1 MDTGDPE
8 VSAGAIS
15 LLPSGQP
22 SGLPGPSVPGGHGPN
37 APGVTTNSNSRCQGI
52 TYSSPRTLLPH

>member
-22 SGLPGPSVPGGHGPN
+22 SGLPGPSVDMGPMHQ
-37 APGVTTNSNSRCQGI
+37 A
-52 TYSSPRTLLPH
+52 

>member
-15 LLPSGQP
+15 LLPIGQP
-22 SGLPGPSVPGGHGPN
+22 SGLPGPSVPG
-37 APGVTTNSNSRCQGI
+37 
-52 TYSSPRTLLPH
+52 